1 MLTTDSKREA
11 TRVEKGP
18 FEIYRVPRLEAPCL
32 IISWRTNDPGDV
44 GSQVTEFLIEKL
56 GGQETAEIKPLG
68 FFPFGG
74 VRFKGDLVQVPESKF
89 WACEKQSLLIFR
101 SDEPAFEHHT
111 FLNLI
116 LDFAESHCHVKEFY
130 TVSGAI
136 SSIPHG
142 RSRRLLTVFNHLEF
156 KTRLAG
162 YGCEGM
168 TWEGPPA
175 ISSYLLWVAR
185 NRGMPGVSL
194 WPEIPFYFASVQDA
208 EAAKRVLSFLN
219 DRFNLTLDLG
229 RFEMRAMVQNERIA
243 QLRKEDAETDQ
254 LVHRLE
260 SGESLNEGEQ
270 LKLTRDIYDVL
281 RKES

>member
-11 TRVEKGP
+11 TRVEKDP

-32 IISWRTNDPGDV
+32 IVSWRTHDPGDV
-44 GSQVTEFLIEKL
+44 GSQVTDFLIEKL

-74 VRFKGDLVQVPESKF
+74 VRFKGDLIQVPESKF

-101 SDEPAFEHHT
+101 SDEPAFEHHR

-116 LDFAESHCHVKEFY
+116 LDFAESHCHVRELY

-136 SSIPHG
+136 SSIPHS
-142 RSRRLLTVFNHLEF
+142 RSRRLLTVLNQPEF
-156 KTRLAG
+156 KTRLAE
-162 YGCEGM
+162 YGLEGM

-175 ISSYLLWVAR
+175 ISSYLLWVAKR
-185 NRGMPGVSL
+185 RGMAGVSL
-194 WPEIPFYFASVQDA
+194 WPEIPFYLAAIQDA
-208 EAAKRVLSFLN
+208 ETGKRVLSFLN
-219 DRFNLTLDLG
+219 QRFNLNLDLG
-229 RFEMRAMVQNERIA
+229 GLESEAMVQNEKIA

-254 LVHRLE
+254 LIRRLE
-260 SGESLNEGEQ
+260 NGESLEEEEQ
-270 LKLTRDIYDVL
+270 LRLTRDVYDLL